1 LLLEDGDFVSAIV
14 GVATGD
20 GVSVSSIE
28 VTSYSSAV
36 MCVGHGVYPKHDM
49 PLGHSSG
56 EPLRQ
61 RLEQDVAASARVTP
75 QKNVLLMS
83 NPPVEVSSEPMLTGV
98 GVVRVALKVGTGVFL
113 LAGVLYGAG
122 DGDVVL
128 PASSDSFPQ
137 SLTI

>member
-1 LLLEDGDFVSAIV
+1 
-14 GVATGD
+14 
-20 GVSVSSIE
+20 
-28 VTSYSSAV
+28 
-36 MCVGHGVYPKHDM
+36 M

-98 GVVRVALKVGTGVFL
+98 GVVRVALKVGTDVFL
-113 LAGVLYGAG
+113 LSDVLYGAG

-128 PASSDSFPQ
+128 PASSDSVPQ